1 MYDHNINAYI
11 PYLFICI
18 CIYLYTLLRILV
30 FFRLKNIRTT
40 NNLLT
45 KLTNKCFMNSN
56 TYDHNNIYSKKT
68 YLLIFNLF
76 QTVWLDHLAVSIDIK
91 HLADYF

>member
-18 CIYLYTLLRILV
+18 YLFAYTFTNTSVISA
-30 FFRLKNIRTT
+30 KKT

-45 KLTNKCFMNSN
+45 ELTNKCFMNSN
-56 TYDHNNIYSKKT
+56 TYNHSNIYNKSL
-68 YLLIFNLF
+68 YSFIN
-76 QTVWLDHLAVSIDIK
+76 I
-91 HLADYF
+91 